1 METYNIERLLN
12 SPEMKRHLTNI
23 KQGDIYSRF
32 YSLSIVKNHLQNEF
46 QNPLNENPGTL
57 LNEIARLHKEQL
69 NSGEELNKKFFKLE
83 QRVHTLFDT
92 LVYEDKASINEFS
105 LKNVIN
111 LKPENYDF
119 TELKGTIENLISRL
133 SKDEKLCF
141 LEFFK
146 FENSLYFQESERY
159 RPGAEFNPE
168 SRYLLINRVWGI
180 DCYGTDILDSEL
192 LSCLEIPINI
202 YNYPLNQIR
211 DKIEATKQRATTRG
225 TARPENSQ
233 KLVWTKDKTTFYR
246 ILTALIETG
255 CFGDIGKGTRQTKE
269 KTIINK
275 MSEIIQPLKGEFIS
289 NFKGTTSKYAKDTVI
304 LNIIQEL
311 TEITEKLKENIKK

>member
-1 METYNIERLLN
+1 METDNIERLLN

-180 DCYGTDILDSEL
+180 DCFETDILKSEL

-211 DKIEATKQRATTRG
+211 DKIEATNPDQDTTRG
-225 TARPENSQ
+225 SDRPGNSQ
-233 KLVWTKDKTTFYR
+233 KLVWTKEAATFYR
-246 ILTALIETG
+246 IIKALIETG
-255 CFGDIGKGTRQTKE
+255 CFGEIGKGKGKTSE
-269 KTIINK
+269 KLIIDRMN
-275 MSEIIQPLKGEFIS
+275 EIIKPETVSMFSITGYHNL
-289 NFKGTTSKYAKDTVI
+289 NLYANDKE
-304 LNIIQEL
+304 LFEII
-311 TEITEKLKENIKK
+311 EKLKKYIKNNPAS